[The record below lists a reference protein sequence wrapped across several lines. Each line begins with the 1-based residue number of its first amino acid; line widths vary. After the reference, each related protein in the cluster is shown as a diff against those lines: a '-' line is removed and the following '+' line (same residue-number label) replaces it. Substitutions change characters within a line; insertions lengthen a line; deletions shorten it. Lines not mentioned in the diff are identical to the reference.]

1 MYKLLV
7 LDFDDTL
14 LNDDLE
20 ISAGNL
26 EAINR
31 AMEKGVYVVFN
42 SGRSNDS
49 MIKYINNLGIHDEHE
64 YFASFNGAR
73 IDTVGGENI
82 FLRNISGNLLS
93 RLIEL
98 GHEFNIDTQLYD
110 EGMVVEKVT
119 DITYQYC
126 KLTNI
131 DFRVVPNI
139 ETIKQS
145 TKVLFN
151 SPNIDQ
157 LNKLKLIIETELG
170 NQVNVFF
177 SKPTYLEVL
186 HKEANKGLVVKF
198 LAERLNIKQEEVIAV
213 GDSFN
218 DIYMIEYA
226 GLGVAVKNARD
237 AVKSVANYITS
248 TTNNEDAIKEVI
260 EKFILNQNE
269 I

>member
-14 LNDDLE
+14 LDDNLTV
-20 ISAGNL
+20 SPGNL
-26 EAINR
+26 NAIVA

-49 MIKYINNLGIHDEHE
+49 MIKFIERLNIHDDHE

-73 IDTVGGENI
+73 LDTVGGENI
-82 FLRNISGNLLS
+82 FLKCIEGPILKKLIDYGN
-93 RLIEL
+93 E
-98 GHEFNIDTQLYD
+98 YD
-110 EGMVVEKVT
+110 LVVQFYDNGMVVEKDSETVQ
-119 DITYQYC
+119 TYV

-131 DFRVVPNI
+131 DYRIMSNI
-139 ETIKQS
+139 YDLKQS
-145 TKVLFN
+145 VKVLFN
-151 SPNIDQ
+151 SQDIEK
-157 LNKLKLIIETELG
+157 LNRLKARIETELEG
-170 NQVNVFF
+170 QVNVFF

-186 HKEANKGLVVKF
+186 NIEANKGLVVKY
-198 LAERLNIKQEEVIAV
+198 LAEILNIKQEEIIAV

-226 GLGVAVKNARD
+226 GLGVAVKNAKED
-237 AVKSVANYITS
+237 VKKFADYITK

-260 EKFILNQNE
+260 EKFILN
-269 I
+269 

>member
-14 LNDDLE
+14 LDDHLNITE
-20 ISAGNL
+20 GNL
-26 EAINR
+26 KSIVA

-49 MIKYINNLGIHDEHE
+49 MIKFIERLNIHSDHE

-82 FLRNISGNLLS
+82 FLKNITNPVLTK
-93 RLIEL
+93 LIDY
-98 GHEFNIDTQLYD
+98 GHDFDIDVQLYD
-110 EGMVVEKVT
+110 DGMVVEKET
-119 DITYQYC
+119 DITHTYV

-131 DFRVVPNI
+131 DFRVMPNI
-139 ETIKQS
+139 YDLKQS

-151 SPNIDQ
+151 SPDISK
-157 LNKLKLIIETELG
+157 LNELKKRIEIELEG
-170 NQVNVFF
+170 SVNVFF

-186 HKEANKGLVVKF
+186 NIEANKGVVVKY
-198 LAERLNIKQEEVIAV
+198 LAELLHIAQSEIIAV

-226 GLGVAVKNARD
+226 GLGIAVQNAREE
-237 AVKSVANYITS
+237 VKKVANYVTQR
-248 TTNNEDAIKEVI
+248 TNNEDAIKEVI
-260 EKFILNQNE
+260 DKFIL

>member
-20 ISAGNL
+20 ITKGNL
-26 EAINR
+26 DAINK
-31 AMEKGVYVVFN
+31 AMAKGVYVVFN

-49 MIKYINNLGIHDEHE
+49 MLKYINTLGIHDDHE

-82 FLRNISGNLLS
+82 FLRNITGDLLR
-93 RLIEL
+93 RLIDL

-110 EGMVVEKVT
+110 DGMVVEKVT
-119 DITYQYC
+119 EITHQYC
-126 KLTNI
+126 RLTNI
-131 DFRVVPNI
+131 DFRVMPNI
-139 ETIKQS
+139 EAIQQS

-157 LNKLKLIIETELG
+157 LNQLKVIIETELG
-170 NQVNVFF
+170 DCLNVFF

-198 LAERLNIKQEEVIAV
+198 LAERLNIKQEEIIAV
-213 GDSFN
+213 GDSYN

-237 AVKSVANYITS
+237 AVKSVADYITT

-260 EKFILNQNE
+260 DKFILV
-269 I
+269 

>member
-7 LDFDDTL
+7 VDFDDTL

-20 ISAGNL
+20 IGEGNL
-26 EAINR
+26 KAIKQ

-49 MIKYINNLGIHDEHE
+49 MLKFINRLNIHDDHE

-82 FLRNISGNLLS
+82 FLKNISGSLLH
-93 RLIEL
+93 RLIDL
-98 GHEFNIDTQLYD
+98 GHEYNLDTQFY
-110 EGMVVEKVT
+110 ENGMVVEKAT
-119 DITYQYC
+119 DITYNYC

-131 DFRVVPNI
+131 DFRVMSNI
-139 ETIKQS
+139 KELVQS

-151 SPNIDQ
+151 SPDIDKLNQ
-157 LNKLKLIIETELG
+157 LKKVIETELG
-170 NQVNVFF
+170 DQLNVFF

-198 LAERLNIKQEEVIAV
+198 LAERLNIKQEEIIAV

-237 AVKSVANYITS
+237 AVKEVADYVTE

-260 EKFILNQNE
+260 DKFILNR
-269 I
+269 